1 MQSGPG
7 GLWFAELDAPAGELR
22 YQVVG
27 HVLGHSTN
35 GTRADAFEPDDAGDY
50 TSVLRTT
57 GGKVR
62 IELDP
67 AAFAPPGRSPD
78 VVFADRDSPT
88 ARVAALAL
96 RRDALDHE
104 AIVTLITTML
114 ADKTP
119 DPNARPTGWPAFQAE
134 LAALA
139 DSDAPTP
146 VRRAALALWFSFKPL
161 AQTPESAALAR
172 RALTELGATDPLW
185 TLDPDALPNA
195 IAATGATQEFVAL
208 SDAAIDGHPDPELA
222 ASLLLAR
229 LGEVA
234 ETGDEMAIRRE
245 YTRMQA
251 PRFAGTGPRDL
262 AGQYDPDRPLRA
274 GRPMPALDLELLDPP
289 AGAPTKLDLAALR
302 GHPVLIDI
310 WATWC
315 TPCIA
320 AMPELHRLH
329 KLRPQGLEIV
339 SIATDFDVEAVRAFR
354 REKHKMPWRNVV
366 VPEATSPD
374 FHKRL
379 GIVGIPLA
387 VLLDEQG
394 TIIASSPDL
403 EVAQIPALLAKRAPA
418 P

>member
-1 MQSGPG
+1 M
-7 GLWFAELDAPAGELR
+7 
-22 YQVVG
+22 
-27 HVLGHSTN
+27 
-35 GTRADAFEPDDAGDY
+35 
-50 TSVLRTT
+50 
-57 GGKVR
+57 
-62 IELDP
+62 
-67 AAFAPPGRSPD
+67 GRPVD
-78 VVFADRDSPT
+78 VVFADPDSAT

-104 AIVTLITTML
+104 GLVTLITAML
-114 ADKTP
+114 AGKTP
-119 DPNARPTGWPAFQAE
+119 DPNARPAGWPAFQAE

-139 DSDAPTP
+139 DGDAPAP
-146 VRRAALALWFSFKPL
+146 VRRAALALWFSFTPL
-161 AQTPESAALAR
+161 TQTPESAALAR

-185 TLDPDALPNA
+185 TLDPDALPSA
-195 IAATGATQEFVAL
+195 VAATGAAQEFAAL
-208 SDAAIDGHPDPELA
+208 IDAAIDGHPDPELA
-222 ASLLLAR
+222 ATLLLAR
-229 LGEVA
+229 LAEVA
-234 ETGDEMAIRRE
+234 RAGDEAVIRRE

-262 AGQYDPDRPLRA
+262 AGQYDPDRPLRP
-274 GRPMPALDLELLDPP
+274 GQPLPALDLELLDPP

-339 SIATDFDVEAVRAFR
+339 SIATDFDPEAVRAFR
-354 REKHKMPWRNVV
+354 RDKNHKMPWRNVV
-366 VPEATSPD
+366 VPEAASPD

-394 TIIASSPDL
+394 VILASSPGL
-403 EVAQIPALLAKRAPA
+403 EVAKIPELLKKRPPA